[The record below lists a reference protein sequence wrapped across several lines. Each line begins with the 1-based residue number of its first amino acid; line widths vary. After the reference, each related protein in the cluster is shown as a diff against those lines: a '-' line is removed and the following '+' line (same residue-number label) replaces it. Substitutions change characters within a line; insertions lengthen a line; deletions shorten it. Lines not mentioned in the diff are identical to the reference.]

1 MLRQVQVLI
10 QILEKGYKTAQ
21 EKQTLGI
28 HRVRI
33 SLRIIQT
40 ISLIQARKLE
50 RQITLDIRV
59 EVIHLIVDQDITK
72 IDLQDRVMTPI
83 DPLAQDTKEETLL
96 ALDQALDIT
105 EVTPLALNQVLDT
118 TEVILLAPDQAL
130 DIIEVTPLVLDQAL
144 DTIEVALLALDQ
156 ALDIT
161 EAVLLARADL
171 HLVADL
177 LPEVHLREE
186 EAANKIFLKKLKSS
200 C

>member
-10 QILEKGYKTAQ
+10 QIMEKGYKTVQ

-28 HRVRI
+28 HRIRI
-33 SLRIIQT
+33 SLKIIQT

-105 EVTPLALNQVLDT
+105 EV
-118 TEVILLAPDQAL
+118 
-130 DIIEVTPLVLDQAL
+130 
-144 DTIEVALLALDQ
+144 
-156 ALDIT
+156 
-161 EAVLLARADL
+161 VLLARADL
-171 HLVADL
+171 HLAADL

>member
-83 DPLAQDTKEETLL
+83 DPLAQDTKEETHL
-96 ALDQALDIT
+96 ALD
-105 EVTPLALNQVLDT
+105 QVLDT

-144 DTIEVALLALDQ
+144 D
-156 ALDIT
+156 IT

-171 HLVADL
+171 HLAADL